1 MGLILR
7 CASISILSS
16 LLFHSPAGGEGILFR
31 VSRDVSPLAGRVTFF
46 CIRQKKVTKE
56 KASPKVTVAARL
68 PCDARDLGPVHKLA
82 PYCRSNIW
90 TGNLPRPLRFSA
102 SPTGPKVKGKGKV
115 KIKTNRRNAAVWPLT
130 CLPFGAAEER
140 RRSGGLP
147 ALMFEPRSGEFKGRP
162 TLPSTTGNPEGAVPW
177 GVLFFG
183 YFILHEQKKVTRS
196 PQGSETTR

>member
-1 MGLILR
+1 MGRCCGLRLRGPLRRGPNRHRGEGVHCLSAFPRPLPSFPRKRESMGLILR

-16 LLFHSPAGGEGILFR
+16 LLFHSPAGSEGILFR

-82 PYCRSNIW
+82 PYGRSNIW

-140 RRSGGLP
+140 RRSGGL
-147 ALMFEPRSGEFKGRP
+147 L
-162 TLPSTTGNPEGAVPW
+162 
-177 GVLFFG
+177 
-183 YFILHEQKKVTRS
+183 S
-196 PQGSETTR
+196 PYV